1 MEAPM
6 ADPLDQTEVTGK
18 ISTPRHAAV
27 RYRAG
32 HECGDLFAEGDEY
45 DGFTLTIEVSGLDD
59 AMAMVEAIRS
69 KSPPSGQEGIWEPE
83 AIYLTEMDWE
93 DPDYPLVWAS
103 ISDDSGGS
111 EYRRADLPP
120 TPAQIMAD
128 PRVRALVEAV
138 TRLGLR
144 VLVAGWNGE
153 GRDTPYQPHPP
164 RTRVTIPTTCGVVYA
179 IDAALAAFRAKG
191 GE

>member
-6 ADPLDQTEVTGK
+6 TDPLDHTEVTGE

-27 RYRAG
+27 RFRAG
-32 HECGDLFAEGDEY
+32 HECGDLFAEGDEF

-69 KSPPSGQEGIWEPE
+69 KSPPSGQEGIWEPD

-93 DPDYPLVWAS
+93 DPDFPLIYAS
-103 ISDDSGGS
+103 ISDDSGGT
-111 EYRRADLPP
+111 EYRRTDLPP
-120 TPAQIMAD
+120 TPEQIMAD
-128 PRVRALVEAV
+128 PRVQALVEA
-138 TRLGLR
+138 
-144 VLVAGWNGE
+144 AGKAHDSYWHSTDGIIHGMYDLE
-153 GRDTPYQPHPP
+153 R
-164 RTRVTIPTTCGVVYA
+164 
-179 IDAALAAFRAKG
+179 ALAAFRAKG